1 MVLCTYFTKESRQK
15 PRSRSGPRAQRPAP
29 GLDKMI
35 PIWYHCVNMKL
46 LNRDV
51 DYAVRALV
59 FMARA
64 NKPMISVASMKESV
78 GVTRPFLRKTL
89 QKLHQAGLLHSIKGK
104 GGGFA
109 LARRPE
115 AITLSHLMTA
125 LQGPLKLN
133 DCVFRKKLC
142 ANHDTCLL
150 RRRLEGIEGR
160 LRSEIEGVTIR
171 DLV

>member
-1 MVLCTYFTKESRQK
+1 MN
-15 PRSRSGPRAQRPAP
+15 
-29 GLDKMI
+29 
-35 PIWYHCVNMKL
+35 NMKL

-51 DYAVRALV
+51 DYAVRAMI

-64 NKPMISVASMKESV
+64 NKPMVSVESMRESV

-89 QKLHQAGLLHSIKGK
+89 QKLHKAGLLHAIKGK

-109 LARRPE
+109 LARGPE
-115 AITLSHLMTA
+115 NITLSHLMTA

-133 DCVFRKKLC
+133 DCVVHKKLC
-142 ANHDTCLL
+142 VNHDTCQL
-150 RRRLEGIEGR
+150 RRRITGIEDR
-160 LRSEIEGVTIR
+160 VRSEIESVTIK